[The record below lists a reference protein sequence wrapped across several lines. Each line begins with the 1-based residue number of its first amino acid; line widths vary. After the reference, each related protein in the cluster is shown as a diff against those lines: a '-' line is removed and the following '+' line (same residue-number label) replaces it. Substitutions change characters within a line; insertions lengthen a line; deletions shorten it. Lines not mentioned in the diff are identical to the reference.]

1 MSQRLIEE
9 IIIYAR
15 FFGAV
20 QAVSEME
27 LDGSMSQPRA
37 CERLAE
43 LIVEFDA
50 NLKAFR
56 EKEEGQ

>member
-9 IIIYAR
+9 IIIYTR
-15 FFGAV
+15 FVGAV

-27 LDGSMSQPRA
+27 RDGSMSQHRA

-50 NLKAFR
+50 NLKAFQ
-56 EKEEGQ
+56 EKPL